1 LKAAS
6 ASAPPGVAVS
16 VPSSITE
23 NRYCMS
29 ALPLLVVVAV
39 VAAVH
44 PYYEP
49 TCANP
54 TSPTK
59 KYNM

>member
-1 LKAAS
+1 
-6 ASAPPGVAVS
+6 
-16 VPSSITE
+16 
-23 NRYCMS
+23 MS

-59 KYNM
+59 EYNMCPKTPALTSRFN